1 MALIK
6 RQEGAEQP
14 YWPFGPFKIRL
25 PFVHFDWETP
35 EMIQGLIMFVVG
47 LAMIP
52 LLEKYLGMPYEAAL
66 AFTFVAGVGYVLPA
80 MLGVP
85 LVPGWITPAIP
96 VVLLYLK
103 GFEPGPEAIKALF
116 ALQLE
121 VTIIFFILGITR
133 LGSKLVEIIPNSL
146 KAGIIIGAGIAALMG
161 ELKVGGRV
169 DATPISL
176 LIGALISAYILFSLS
191 FKNVVNVSP
200 LAKKIANFGMVPGM
214 IIAMLI
220 GWGTG
225 EYATPSIEWG
235 ITQPDFALM
244 LNYLTFTVGFPGWD
258 VFLLAIPTA
267 IIAYVIAF
275 GDIIVG
281 FTLVKRVD
289 HLRQDESI
297 EENVDRVHL
306 VTALRNLMH
315 AFLAPWP
322 GLAGPL
328 WTAAHATVAER
339 YAMGRKAMD
348 SIYSGGGTF
357 WITGLVALF
366 VLPLV
371 TLFKP
376 VLPIALSLT
385 LILTAYI
392 CIMVG
397 MEQLKNPTE
406 RGVAGIIAVTLAMP
420 DPKSTVYAVVIGL
433 VLYFFIERPKLMGR
447 HAPEDEIIFAN
458 GNDSELPDKQP
469 QPAAAQSTE
478 AEGAF
483 DGKKAESLGGSA

>member
-1 MALIK
+1 MSIINRK
-6 RQEGAEQP
+6 HGEEQP
-14 YWPFGPFKIRL
+14 CWPLGPFRIRL
-25 PFVHFDWETP
+25 PFIHNRWEYP

-66 AFTFVAGVGYVLPA
+66 AFTFVAGVGYILPA
-80 MLGVP
+80 LLGVP

-116 ALQLE
+116 ALQIE
-121 VTIIFFILGITR
+121 VSLIFLILGMTR
-133 LGSKLVEIIPNSL
+133 LGSKLVEVIPNSL
-146 KAGIIIGAGIAALMG
+146 KSGIIIGAGIAALMG
-161 ELKVGGRV
+161 ELKTGGRV
-169 DATPISL
+169 DITPISL
-176 LIGALISAYILFSLS
+176 LIGSIISAYILFSLS
-191 FKNVVNVSP
+191 FKNVVNESS
-200 LAKKIANFGMVPGM
+200 LAKRIANFGMVPGM
-214 IIAMLI
+214 IIAMII
-220 GWGTG
+220 GWVSG
-225 EYATPSIEWG
+225 EYPLPDIEWG
-235 ITQPDFALM
+235 ITQPDFGLM
-244 LNYLTFTVGFPGWD
+244 FQYLTFTVGFPGWD

-289 HLRQDESI
+289 HLREDEKI
-297 EENVDRVHL
+297 EANVDRVHT
-306 VTALRNLMH
+306 VTALRNFIH

-328 WTAAHATVAER
+328 WTAAHATVTER

-348 SIYSGGGTF
+348 SIYSGGATF
-357 WITGLVALF
+357 WMTGLVALF
-366 VLPLV
+366 ILPLV

-397 MEQLKNPTE
+397 MEQLRNPTE
-406 RGVAGIIAVTLAMP
+406 RGVAGIVAVTLAMP

-433 VLYFFIERPKLMGR
+433 VLYFLIERPKLLGKHR
-447 HAPEDEIIFAN
+447 PEDELVFA
-458 GNDSELPDKQP
+458 DPPEKS
-469 QPAAAQSTE
+469 
-478 AEGAF
+478 AE
-483 DGKKAESLGGSA
+483 

>member
-1 MALIK
+1 
-6 RQEGAEQP
+6 
-14 YWPFGPFKIRL
+14 
-25 PFVHFDWETP
+25 
-35 EMIQGLIMFVVG
+35 MIQGLIMFVVG

-66 AFTFVAGVGYVLPA
+66 AFTFIAGLDYILPA
-80 MLGVP
+80 LLGVP

-96 VVLLYLK
+96 VVILYLQ
-103 GFEPGPEAIKALF
+103 GFEPGPEAVRAMF
-116 ALQLE
+116 ALQIE
-121 VTIIFFILGITR
+121 VMLIFLILGVTR
-133 LGSKLVEIIPNSL
+133 LGSKLIDVIPNSL
-146 KAGIIIGAGIAALMG
+146 KSGIIIGAGIAAMMG

-169 DATPISL
+169 EATPVSL
-176 LIGALISAYILFSLS
+176 IVGSLVCAYILFSLS
-191 FKNVVNVSP
+191 FKNIMEKNG
-200 LAKKIANFGMVPGM
+200 LARKIANFGMVPGM
-214 IIAMLI
+214 ILAMLV
-220 GWGTG
+220 GWVVG
-225 EYATPSIEWG
+225 EYPWPDVQWG
-235 ITQPDFALM
+235 ITHPDIGLM
-244 LNYLTFTVGFPGWD
+244 WDYLVFSTGLPGLD
-258 VFLLAIPTA
+258 TFLLAIPTA

-289 HLRQDESI
+289 HLRSDEKI
-297 EENVDRVHL
+297 EDNVDRVHL
-306 VTALRNLMH
+306 VTAIRNALH
-315 AFLAPWP
+315 AFFAPWP

-357 WITGLVALF
+357 WLTGLIALF
-366 VLPLV
+366 ILPLV

-397 MEQLKNPTE
+397 MEQLKNSVE
-406 RGVAGIIAVTLAMP
+406 RGVAGIVAVTLAMP

-433 VLYFFIERPKLMGR
+433 VLYFLIERPKLMGR
-447 HAPEDEIIFAN
+447 HDPADEVIFA
-458 GNDSELPDKQP
+458 DPEPSTKTSEV
-469 QPAAAQSTE
+469 
-478 AEGAF
+478 
-483 DGKKAESLGGSA
+483 

>member
-1 MALIK
+1 MPIINRK
-6 RQEGAEQP
+6 HGEEQP
-14 YWPFGPFKIRL
+14 CWPLGPFSIRL
-25 PFVHFDWETP
+25 PFIHYRWEYP

-66 AFTFVAGVGYVLPA
+66 AFTFVAGIGYILPA
-80 MLGVP
+80 LLGVP

-116 ALQLE
+116 ALQIE
-121 VTIIFFILGITR
+121 VSLIFLFLGITR
-133 LGSKLVEIIPNSL
+133 LGSKLVDVIPNSL
-146 KAGIIIGAGIAALMG
+146 KSGIIIGAGIAALMG
-161 ELKVGGRV
+161 ELKTGGRV
-169 DATPISL
+169 DVTPISL
-176 LIGALISAYILFSLS
+176 LIGSIISAYILFSLS
-191 FKNVVNVSP
+191 FKNVVDESS
-200 LAKKIANFGMVPGM
+200 LAKRIANFGMVPGM
-214 IIAMLI
+214 IIAMII
-220 GWGTG
+220 GWVSG
-225 EYATPSIEWG
+225 EYPLPDIEWG

-244 LNYLTFTVGFPGWD
+244 FQYLTFTVGFPGWD

-289 HLRQDESI
+289 HLREDEKI
-297 EENVDRVHL
+297 EANVDRVHT
-306 VTALRNLMH
+306 VTALRNFIH

-339 YAMGRKAMD
+339 YSMGRKAMD

-366 VLPLV
+366 ILPLV

-397 MEQLKNPTE
+397 MEQLRNPTE
-406 RGVAGIIAVTLAMP
+406 RGVAGIVAVTLAMP

-433 VLYFFIERPKLMGR
+433 VLYFLIERPKLLGKHR
-447 HAPEDEIIFAN
+447 PEDELVFS
-458 GNDSELPDKQP
+458 DP
-469 QPAAAQSTE
+469 QE
-478 AEGAF
+478 
-483 DGKKAESLGGSA
+483 KKPE

>member
-1 MALIK
+1 MQLIQ
-6 RQEGAEQP
+6 REHGQEQP
-14 YWPFGPFKIRL
+14 YWPAGPFKIRL
-25 PFVHFDWETP
+25 PFIHYRWELP

-66 AFTFVAGVGYVLPA
+66 AFTFIAGLGYILPA
-80 MLGVP
+80 LLGVP

-96 VVLLYLK
+96 VVILYLQ
-103 GFEPGPEAIKALF
+103 GFEPGPEAVRAMF
-116 ALQLE
+116 ALQIE
-121 VTIIFFILGITR
+121 VMLIFLILGVTR
-133 LGSKLVEIIPNSL
+133 LGSKLIDVIPNSL
-146 KAGIIIGAGIAALMG
+146 KSGIIIGAGIAAMMG

-169 DATPISL
+169 EATPVSL
-176 LIGALISAYILFSLS
+176 IVGSLVCAYILFSLS
-191 FKNVVNVSP
+191 FKNIMEKNG
-200 LAKKIANFGMVPGM
+200 LARKIANFGMVPGM
-214 IIAMLI
+214 ILAMLV
-220 GWGTG
+220 GWVVG
-225 EYATPSIEWG
+225 EYPWPDVQWG
-235 ITQPDFALM
+235 ITHPDIGLM
-244 LNYLTFTVGFPGWD
+244 WDYLVFSTGLPGLD
-258 VFLLAIPTA
+258 TFLLAIPTA

-289 HLRQDESI
+289 HLRSDEKI
-297 EENVDRVHL
+297 EDNVDRVHL
-306 VTALRNLMH
+306 VTAIRNALH
-315 AFLAPWP
+315 AFFAPWP

-357 WITGLVALF
+357 WLTGLIALF
-366 VLPLV
+366 ILPLV

-397 MEQLKNPTE
+397 MEQLKNSVE
-406 RGVAGIIAVTLAMP
+406 RGVAGIVAVTLAMP

-433 VLYFFIERPKLMGR
+433 VLYFLIERPKLMGR
-447 HAPEDEIIFAN
+447 HDPADEVIFA
-458 GNDSELPDKQP
+458 DPEPSTKTSEV
-469 QPAAAQSTE
+469 
-478 AEGAF
+478 
-483 DGKKAESLGGSA
+483 